1 MSAIE
6 ASSVG
11 VRTMADGT
19 LRLTVDIEPRHA
31 QDAFKLFGAPGTP
44 MALAALKV
52 ATHEP
57 EKADKPKGGL
67 LSQWA
72 AMRCQEPAFQD
83 WLAETYPTFWQD
95 NWGHMRPSKA
105 NAAAQTV
112 RDLCGINSRAELD
125 TDDKAREA
133 FDQRIRAKWQK
144 HCIATGAAA

>member
-1 MSAIE
+1 
-6 ASSVG
+6 
-11 VRTMADGT
+11 MADGT

-31 QDAFKLFGAPGTP
+31 QDAFKLFGSPGVP

-72 AMRCQEPAFQD
+72 AMRCQESAFHI
-83 WLAETYPTFWQD
+83 WLSQQYPQEWAAAWQ
-95 NWGHMRPSKA
+95 GFRPSKA
-105 NAAAQTV
+105 NAAADVV
-112 RDLCGINSRAELD
+112 RRLCDIESRAELD
-125 TDDKAREA
+125 SDDSARA
-133 FDQRIRAKWQK
+133 RFDQRIRGPWQK